1 MRRPLPLLLLF
12 LSVFLLAAC
21 SKVNMENYN
30 RLKTGQGYDEIVA
43 VLGPP
48 TRCDEILGVRQ
59 CVWGDEQRSIKVSFV
74 GNTALTLSANNLK

>member
-1 MRRPLPLLLLF
+1 MRRPLPILL

-43 VLGPP
+43 VLGQP

-59 CVWGDEQRSIKVSFV
+59 CVWGDEQRSIKVGFV

>member
-1 MRRPLPLLLLF
+1 MRLLPLF
-12 LSVFLLAAC
+12 LAACLLAAC

-43 VLGPP
+43 VLGQP
-48 TRCDEILGVRQ
+48 TRCDEVLGVRQ
-59 CVWGDEQRSIKVSFV
+59 CLWGDEQRGIKVGFV

>member
-1 MRRPLPLLLLF
+1 MFRPLAVLL

-43 VLGPP
+43 VLGQP
-48 TRCDEILGVRQ
+48 TRCDEVLGVRQ
-59 CVWGDEQRSIKVSFV
+59 CVWGDEQHNIKVGFV
-74 GNTALTLSANNLK
+74 GNTALTMSANNIK